1 LVAVTAALT
10 AGACAAGGPT
20 ARPLAL
26 PTAPAEQAKCR
37 VAASQSSPLVTEWPA
52 SEKANLEAMI
62 GVGAVAVAYSG
73 CAMRVLPQCRL
84 RGAYRWMRTTP
95 ATDVIEIKDQDE
107 LYAKLPLGAASLEG
121 ELKRSG
127 ELEVR
132 TTISGQLKLE
142 GVGASDVPTEGECA
156 TATHLVAALSVGAF
170 SLGTVGALGAKGS
183 LDVTSVGSAG
193 GGVERSEKRLRSA
206 GDPDSCRESTQEA
219 AHANCRS
226 PIQTFLLPL
235 PGRVPEEG
243 PAGTVKV
250 DFVSAAANDRWDVYA
265 DDAVICTTPCTKW
278 MNPSRPVMLRGR
290 DGKLPFMSPD
300 RVSVARLD
308 GSAPHLQLQANGTA
322 TTRFLAGVSIG
333 GLGASAV
340 LMGAMLAGMTC
351 GDDTFAEHCKPG
363 LITLGV
369 GVPVALV
376 GAWLIWTALPTAEV
390 HRLDHASTPAPARP
404 RRLVWGPGFVGG
416 AF

>member
-1 LVAVTAALT
+1 MGRTAWLGLALVVGG
-10 AGACAAGGPT
+10 GAAAGCSSAGPP
-20 ARPLAL
+20 ARSLRL

-73 CAMRVLPQCRL
+73 CAMRVLPQCRV

-107 LYAKLPLGAASLEG
+107 LFAKLPLGAGSLEG

-127 ELEVR
+127 ELSVR

-142 GVGASDVPTEGECA
+142 GVGPGDVPNDGECA
-156 TATHLVAALSVGAF
+156 SATHLVAALSVGAF
-170 SLGTVGALGAKGS
+170 SLTAGGALGGKGS
-183 LDVTSVGSAG
+183 VEVAAVGSAG

-206 GDPDSCRESTQEA
+206 GEPDSCKESTMEA

-235 PGRVPEEG
+235 PGRAAEEG

-250 DFVSAAANDRWDVYA
+250 DFISASANDRWDVYA

-290 DGKLPFMSPD
+290 DSKLFFMSPD
-300 RVSVARLD
+300 RVNVTRLD
-308 GSAPHLQLQANGTA
+308 DSSGHLQLQARGTE
-322 TTRFLAGVSIG
+322 TTRFMAGMSIG
-333 GLGASAV
+333 GLGLSAM

-351 GDDTFAEHCKPG
+351 GDDNDFFAKHCKPG

-369 GVPVALV
+369 GLPVALV
-376 GAWLIWTALPTAEV
+376 GAWLIWSALPSARV
-390 HRLDHASTPAPARP
+390 QPLDQVADPAP
-404 RRLVWGPGFVGG
+404 
-416 AF
+416 